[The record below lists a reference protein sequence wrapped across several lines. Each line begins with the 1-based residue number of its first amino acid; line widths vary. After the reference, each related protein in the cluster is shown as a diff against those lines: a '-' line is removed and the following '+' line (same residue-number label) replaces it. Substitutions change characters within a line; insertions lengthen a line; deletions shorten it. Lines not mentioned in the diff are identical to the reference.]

1 MKTTL
6 NLTTVLNKTTAIA
19 REAGQLLREYTA
31 HPNHA
36 DTKSASVDLV
46 TAADRA
52 SEALIVERLKDQFPD
67 FLIIGEEGGAYE
79 NSGDADSY
87 RWYVDPIDGTT
98 NFAHGIPHFAVSMAL
113 TTDKNEPIFG
123 VIYDPMR
130 DECFSA
136 VKGLGATLN
145 SKPIHVSK
153 TEKLAQ
159 SVVGSGFP
167 YNKWTS
173 PENNAE
179 NWGNFV
185 VRSQGIR
192 RLGSAALDMAYVACG
207 RLDGYWEHHLSRW
220 DVFAGIVIVQEAGGK
235 VTDYEGNPNNIT
247 IEKPRLVASNGNI
260 HDEIVQVLKLGKDAP
275 RPSN

>member
-19 REAGQLLREYTA
+19 REAGQLLREYA
-31 HPNHA
+31 AQPNHA

-52 SEALIVERLKDQFPD
+52 AEAFIVERLTEQFPD
-67 FLIIGEEGGAYE
+67 FYIIGEEGGGYE
-79 NSGDADSY
+79 NSGDQNGY
-87 RWYVDPIDGTT
+87 RWYIDPIDGTT

-113 TTDKNEPIFG
+113 ATDKNEPIFG

-136 VKGLGATLN
+136 IKGLGATLN
-145 SKPIHVSK
+145 GRPIQVSK
-153 TEKLAQ
+153 TEKLAHA
-159 SVVGSGFP
+159 VVGSGFP

-173 PENNAE
+173 PEHNADH
-179 NWGNFV
+179 WANFV
-185 VRSQGIR
+185 VRTQGVR
-192 RLGSAALDMAYVACG
+192 RLGSAALDLAYVAAG

-220 DVFAGIVIVQEAGGK
+220 DVFAGIVIVQEAGGN
-235 VTDYEGNPNNIT
+235 VTDYDGLQENVT
-247 IEKPRLVASNGNI
+247 VEKPRLVVSNGKI
-260 HDEIVQVLKLGKDAP
+260 HDEILQVLKLGKDAP
-275 RPSN
+275 RPTD